1 MSSSY
6 KTTVTALI
14 ALVLAGGGGWW
25 YLHKPPASGAPTAGA
40 PSAGAPTA
48 GAPTAGAPTAGAP
61 TAGAPTAGAP
71 TAGAPTAGAPSAGAP
86 SAGAPSAGAPGGAP
100 PGPPRAMGVEVST
113 VLSASLRDDT
123 QTIGT
128 LKSRQN
134 TMVRPEVAGRVV
146 ALGFTDGSQVKGGQM
161 LVQLDDSLQR
171 AEIQQSQAQ
180 VSIAQANHKRNQ
192 ELVAQNFIAQRALD
206 ESLANLQVAQ
216 AQLAL
221 TCARWQRMRIVAPY
235 SGTVGIRNVNIG
247 DFVKDGA
254 DLVNLEDLSGL
265 YVDFRL
271 PERFQDKVNLR
282 QTVEVQVD
290 AIPGRNFQAR
300 IEAIDPLIDANGRSI
315 SVRALLS
322 NSAAPQ
328 KSKAPD
334 AGAAVPKP
342 FNASATSAE
351 TVCPATPVVYADKAA
366 TPGPLRPGMFAR
378 VNALFALKQ
387 AALSVPEEAIV
398 PVGGKQFV
406 IRAVPPEEVPEH
418 GPLPPDTKL
427 VSKRTEVKLGSRKQ
441 GRVEILSGLNATD
454 SVVVAG
460 QHRLQKDG
468 TALRVVETRN

>member
-1 MSSSY
+1 MPILH
-6 KTTVTALI
+6 KNTFIALI
-14 ALVLAGGGGWW
+14 ALAVAAGGGWW
-25 YLHKPPASGAPTAGA
+25 YMRKPPTSATAAGPATGTPGAPAA
-40 PSAGAPTA
+40 PSAV
-48 GAPTAGAPTAGAP
+48 
-61 TAGAPTAGAP
+61 
-71 TAGAPTAGAPSAGAP
+71 APSAPG
-86 SAGAPSAGAPGGAP
+86 AGAPGAAAPGAGAPGAP
-100 PGPPRAMGVEVST
+100 PGPPRAMGVELAKVES
-113 VLSASLRDDT
+113 SSLRDDA

-146 ALGFTDGSQVKGGQM
+146 ALGFSDGSQVRAGQM
-161 LVQLDDSLQR
+161 LVQLDDTLQR

-180 VSIAQANHKRNQ
+180 VSIAQANHRRNQ

-206 ESLANLQVAQ
+206 ESQASLQVAQ
-216 AQLAL
+216 AQLSL
-221 TCARWQRMRIVAPY
+221 TCARWQRMRILAPY
-235 SGTVGIRNVNIG
+235 SGTVGIRTVNIG

-254 DLVNLEDLSGL
+254 DLVNLEDLSAL

-271 PERFQDKVNLR
+271 PERYQDKVSLR

-290 AIPGRNFQAR
+290 AISGRNFQAR

-322 NSAAPQ
+322 NVGGGTKGKTTEPSAPVAKPTSVAP
-328 KSKAPD
+328 
-334 AGAAVPKP
+334 
-342 FNASATSAE
+342 NSAE
-351 TVCPATPVVYADKAA
+351 AICPPSPAVYADKGG

-398 PVGGKQFV
+398 PMGGKQFV
-406 IRAVPPEEVPEH
+406 IKAVAPEEVPDH
-418 GPLPPDTKL
+418 GPLPPETKL
-427 VSKRTEVKLGSRKQ
+427 VSKRTEVKLGSRRP
-441 GRVEILSGLNATD
+441 GRVEILSGLNPGD

-468 TALRVVETRN
+468 TGLRVVETRN

>member
-1 MSSSY
+1 
-6 KTTVTALI
+6 
-14 ALVLAGGGGWW
+14 
-25 YLHKPPASGAPTAGA
+25 
-40 PSAGAPTA
+40 
-48 GAPTAGAPTAGAP
+48 
-61 TAGAPTAGAP
+61 
-71 TAGAPTAGAPSAGAP
+71 
-86 SAGAPSAGAPGGAP
+86 
-100 PGPPRAMGVEVST
+100 MGVEVST

-271 PERFQDKVNLR
+271 PERFQDKVSLR

-334 AGAAVPKP
+334 AGAAVPKA

-468 TALRVVETRN
+468 MALRVVETRN